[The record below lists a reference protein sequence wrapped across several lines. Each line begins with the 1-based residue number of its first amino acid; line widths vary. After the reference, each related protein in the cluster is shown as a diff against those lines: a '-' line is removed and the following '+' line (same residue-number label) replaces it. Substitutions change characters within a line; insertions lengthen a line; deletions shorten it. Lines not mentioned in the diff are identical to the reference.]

1 MTPILSK
8 MGENVVLIIH
18 IHGPRDIFLLFKDDQ
33 DTASE

>member
-8 MGENVVLIIH
+8 MEENVVVIIH
-18 IHGPRDIFLLFKDDQ
+18 IHGPRDIILIFKDDQ